1 MTKEKMENNKK
12 TLDLCIKNER
22 QKILYHIEG
31 IRKYTDLL
39 EKQICIDNKT
49 DYMYIGFIK
58 RNVSEIENSFIDIA
72 TAEKMLK
79 LIKEM
84 EEE

>member
-12 TLDLCIKNER
+12 TLDLCIKNET

-39 EKQICIDNKT
+39 EKQICEDKT
-49 DYMYIGFIK
+49 DYMYIGFVK
-58 RNVSEIENSFIDIA
+58 REIGEIENSFIDIA